1 MPKLNMGEIKAE
13 VSRNWQMATYSNFI
27 PDDDMT
33 ITDKKDVKVAA
44 QRAGL
49 ERALFC
55 SFGASCAELAV
66 RDIRPSID
74 LPVAFA
80 AGDRW
85 IFPAPAAAVAAA
97 FTVTNWINERV
108 PNRTI
113 LVFYG
118 VALEAA
124 APEISEIFFRS
135 GPGGAGRT
143 AAVFNVE
150 SCYTKMQSEG
160 YFSVPVTYDE
170 QENCFIQVINRI
182 PIAAVGTILTLKGY
196 AVTPRQEQVS

>member
-1 MPKLNMGEIKAE
+1 MKLNMDEIKRE
-13 VSRNWQMATYSNFI
+13 VAANAYKATYSNFI
-27 PDDDMT
+27 PGDEIT
-33 ITDKKDVKVAA
+33 TTDKKDLKQAA
-44 QRAGL
+44 IRAGL

-55 SFGASCAELAV
+55 SFGAACAELAV

-74 LPVAFA
+74 LPTAFA

-85 IFPAPAAAVAAA
+85 IFPAPAAAVPAA
-97 FTVTNWINERV
+97 FITTNWINERV

-124 APEISEIFFRS
+124 LPEISQIFFRS

-150 SCYTKMQSEG
+150 SCYTKMESDG

-182 PIAAVGTILTLKGY
+182 PIGAAGTILTLKGY
-196 AVTPRQEQVS
+196 AISPRQEQVS

>member
-1 MPKLNMGEIKAE
+1 MNEIKQE
-13 VSRNWQMATYSNFI
+13 VAANANKATYSNFI
-27 PDDDMT
+27 PGDEIT
-33 ITDKKDVKVAA
+33 TTDKKDLKMAA
-44 QRAGL
+44 IRAGL

-55 SFGASCAELAV
+55 SFGAACAELAV

-74 LPVAFA
+74 LPTAFA

-97 FTVTNWINERV
+97 FTTTNWINERV

-150 SCYTKMQSEG
+150 SCYTKMESDG
-160 YFSVPVTYDE
+160 YFSIPVTYDE

-182 PIAAVGTILTLKGY
+182 PIGVAGTILTLKGY

>member
-1 MPKLNMGEIKAE
+1 MAKLNMEEIKRE
-13 VSRNWQMATYSNFI
+13 VSQNWMRATSSNFI

-33 ITDKKDVKVAA
+33 VTDKKELKSAA
-44 QRAGL
+44 QQAGMV
-49 ERALFC
+49 RALFC
-55 SFGASCAELAV
+55 SFGAGCEELSC

-74 LPVAFA
+74 LPVGFA

-85 IFPAPAAAVAAA
+85 IFPTPAAAVAAA
-97 FTVTNWINERV
+97 FTTTTWINERV

-113 LVFYG
+113 LVFYA
-118 VALEAA
+118 VALESAN
-124 APEISEIFFRS
+124 PEISEIFFRS

-143 AAVFNVE
+143 AAVFNFE

-160 YFSVPVTYDE
+160 YFSRPITYDE

-182 PIAAVGTILTLKGY
+182 PIALAGTILTLKGY
-196 AVTPRQEQVS
+196 AITPRQEQVS